1 MFQLPCLVEY
11 PNWSRICN
19 SASQLIYNNICQGK
33 SVCLSVIVHPSSV
46 VVQPSPSLN
55 SLSSADTKVCNPK
68 SKFSYPNP
76 KLATFFTNSL
86 TACQL
91 LGSQLSKCELSKSQ
105 NTKFITYF
113 INSLS
118 ECQLFKSQNT
128 KFITFFINSLSEC
141 QLFKSQIF
149 QIFNIYQE
157 MTVYFPNTCL
167 QVSLKKFSNSLA
179 VVSI

>member
-1 MFQLPCLVEY
+1 MFRLPCLVEY

-46 VVQPSPSLN
+46 VVQLSPSLN
-55 SLSSADTKVCNPK
+55 ALSSADTKVCNPK

-86 TACQL
+86 TECQL
-91 LGSQLSKCELSKSQ
+91 FGSQSSKCELS
-105 NTKFITYF
+105 
-113 INSLS
+113 
-118 ECQLFKSQNT
+118 KSQNT

>member
-1 MFQLPCLVEY
+1 MFRLPCLVEY

-55 SLSSADTKVCNPK
+55 ALSSADTKVCNPK

-86 TACQL
+86 TECQL
-91 LGSQLSKCELSKSQ
+91 FGSQLSK
-105 NTKFITYF
+105 
-113 INSLS
+113 
-118 ECQLFKSQNT
+118 CQLFKSQNT
-128 KFITFFINSLSEC
+128 KFITFFTSSLSEC

-179 VVSI
+179 AVSI